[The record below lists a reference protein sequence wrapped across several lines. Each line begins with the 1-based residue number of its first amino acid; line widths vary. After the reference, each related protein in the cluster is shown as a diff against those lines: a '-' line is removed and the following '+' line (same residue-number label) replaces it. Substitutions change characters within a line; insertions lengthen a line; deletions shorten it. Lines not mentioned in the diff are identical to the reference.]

1 MFLETGLRWKTIY
14 GVNGPG
20 RFLPCGR
27 DSSIYAK
34 DARKMCFLFIFHF
47 FFNIGRLLTAFL
59 LLSLPADGGLQTFPK
74 DTVIV
79 KDAYRLFIIKVSM
92 FFNFGN
98 V

>member
-1 MFLETGLRWKTIY
+1 MLLVYFS
-14 GVNGPG
+14 
-20 RFLPCGR
+20 C
-27 DSSIYAK
+27 
-34 DARKMCFLFIFHF
+34 F